1 MAAAPPKPDEEL
13 QLPPSENFGVVKED
27 EGPVIEL
34 GDRIRLSG
42 GKYDKMT
49 GRVIFRNENEIHLMP
64 DGLTHTAIKLPIT
77 EEGFEEDSG
86 IDGVEI
92 LQKRKKPALVDVLD
106 LGVGQQLETF
116 EEDGTSGPTF
126 IIKKVDPEKD
136 TIVVTN
142 EESGDIDLAFGF
154 QGVPDSLP
162 FRVIRGRQ
170 APEVPKIEENDE
182 NENENENGD
191 NDKNE
196 DDEGEE
202 EEVELEDFTFLDDEL
217 DAAALQAPAEDE
229 GNEYLVE
236 IPKSERTYSNVTQ
249 KSEAYADLLS
259 LSSPALQKLDLTQR
273 NIRVLTE
280 MFFQLRAQIL
290 RLSADG
296 TPKGVKP
303 TSIQT
308 LIDALETRQIALSR
322 CVVDVDKILYH
333 DMDPET
339 DPQPSTMDH
348 LLIQGFNEKIAE
360 AVTYIESSTDMAG
373 EKYSQFLN
381 SYLTRFGAVWRGA
394 SGPRIAF
401 QRDEEAFRLK
411 APDADADAAVIPG
424 FPQGLPSNKSGL
436 ISSEMIGEVGLSMI
450 RGLKATRA
458 RGQVLQPGEEASV
471 LAYVMF
477 PIIYASSLS
486 TLRQE
491 SLAADVKSGLKDALS
506 MKTVLK
512 RSGEITEI
520 PSTNQPF
527 LVSVEGG
534 TLGNIPL
541 REYLKALD
549 LKAEGFGDIWPLQV
563 LMGMREREWTID
575 QQEVLGEIIT
585 KTQNAMLEVI
595 LRQRENLAKQVSQPP
610 AVQGIQMTPDGPQ
623 MIQKLADEPLI
634 KDIQQ
639 AIKEQMPA
647 FANSDVA
654 LVGLVLRHHSEL
666 AFAQLADQ
674 PAALTRMRMKYARDE
689 YLQTIKNIQ
698 LKKQR
703 IAFAGAPPEPVN
715 CPHVRPLAMIRK
727 VKDSNQ
733 RLALLTKFLTTFQGT
748 KQDNWVNCRVG
759 DHHLLCVHELLQVYQ
774 YLRPGDVSVLNKD
787 IQLNFGGGQFQGY
800 YICRNCGQPISEL
813 EYDTHLEFDDSGKP
827 MMGRSE
833 LVDKDAVTLEEI
845 DQIIGPMG
853 DVEVPQEFDNETKT
867 LIYMTAKQMA
877 DRVFAPLEKQD
888 FLTLVARA
896 FSVIQQIP
904 TREQYIRIQQGMRKK
919 SGIAAAAVAEAASA
933 LSSDYD
939 VYINQALVCA
949 VGVHLLLLV
958 QSRKPDLILRG
969 VATGCRSL
977 RGQPLEAEGT
987 QGIDCI
993 VSVISSF
1000 QKDSPP
1006 WSLTQFQRERD
1017 DMMRQKM
1024 IKNIFEPILRSSL
1037 QDPTILQA
1045 LAQKR
1050 DYKRK
1055 ILGKAGGQGRPD
1067 EQLPVNFAPIPF
1079 QMKPE
1084 DFVEKII
1091 IPEAA
1096 TPLDRAELWV
1106 RQGNHLAKTNKLPKP
1121 MAFSETSCCLS
1132 PLNKIDDF
1140 WQKSS
1145 SSLPPFKKLVGLPPP
1160 PKITRTEPTMKP
1172 SLIFRPLPDAP
1183 ENSYYLLFLK
1193 VCYDGE
1199 KKGQTHEFG
1208 LTHQC
1213 IWCGLKLPK
1222 ELEILTAAQ
1231 GRTAIEQ
1238 QGIDVSK
1245 ESFEALLNET
1255 HRVNSFKTKF
1265 LLELSGPLDNWAKL
1279 MTMDPE
1285 PAEGYREVMAKTQSE
1300 LTKLPPDA
1308 KNEEVAVALSDFS
1321 QLAATMEAGFKAR
1334 IANTQHAL
1342 FDHIIE
1348 EGAESIVR
1356 FIQSYVI
1363 VPLKQFTS
1371 RRSQAPAIPKSWQL
1385 SRQHEQDVMNLLFEH
1400 RGYLTKFN
1408 KVITTPWLNAK
1419 IDTVLSQSRI
1429 LLDALT
1435 ALRPLQIPGGVQT
1448 YTYFLKFCLYAP
1460 LANFVDPNVLPIV
1473 SRSNDGEI
1481 EAPQSQVEQQ
1491 ALFPAR
1497 FISEMSARFKGEGF
1511 HLTPERVRELI
1522 AERNEK
1528 EKSNIIKKMSDMSR
1542 AGKEIEMIKMKLGLG
1557 DWAVGGTKG
1566 VYAYDKERYDI
1577 ERDQRAQ
1584 AGIIDFPGQG
1594 PEGPGEG
1601 APVQAVDGLGY
1612 YQTDGDEA
1620 GYIDDGELGDINGF
1634 DDDN

>member
-77 EEGFEEDSG
+77 EEGFEEDTG

-116 EEDGTSGPTF
+116 EEDGSSGPTF

-136 TIVVTN
+136 TIIVTN

-170 APEVPKIEENDE
+170 APEVPKLENLEEEENE
-182 NENENENGD
+182 ETNEGTNNGT
-191 NDKNE
+191 NN
-196 DDEGEE
+196 GEE
-202 EEVELEDFTFLDDEL
+202 EEEEVEDFTFLDDEL

-229 GNEYLVE
+229 GLDYLVE
-236 IPKSERTYSNVTQ
+236 IPKSERTYSNITQ

-259 LSSPALQKLDLTQR
+259 LSPITMQKLEITQK
-273 NIRVLTE
+273 NTRVLTE
-280 MFFQLRAQIL
+280 MFFQLRSSIL

-308 LIDALETRQIALSR
+308 LIDALETRLLTLSR
-322 CVVDVDKILYH
+322 CVVDVDKIVYH
-333 DMDPET
+333 DMSPENG
-339 DPQPSTMDH
+339 PQPTTLDH
-348 LLIQGFNEKIAE
+348 LRVQWFEGKITE
-360 AVTYIESSTDMAG
+360 AVDYIESSTDMASQ
-373 EKYSQFLN
+373 KYTQFLN
-381 SYLTRFGAVWRGA
+381 MYLTRFGAAWRET
-394 SGPRIAF
+394 SISRIAF

-411 APDADADAAVIPG
+411 APDTEATIPG
-424 FPQGLPSNKSGL
+424 YPQGLPARKKGYASVDML
-436 ISSEMIGEVGLSMI
+436 SEVSISMI

-458 RGQVLQPGEEASV
+458 RGQVLQPGEEATV
-471 LAYVMF
+471 LAYILF
-477 PIIYASSLS
+477 PIAYASSLS
-486 TLRQE
+486 TNRHE
-491 SLAADVKSGLKDALS
+491 SLAADIMYGLKDVLS
-506 MKTVLK
+506 MKSILK
-512 RSGEITEI
+512 RSGEITDI
-520 PSTNQPF
+520 PSPNQPF
-527 LVSVEGG
+527 LISVEGG

-541 REYLKALD
+541 REYLKAID
-549 LKAEGFGDIWPLQV
+549 LKAEGFGDIWNLQV
-563 LMGMREREWTID
+563 LMGMQEREWTID
-575 QQEVLGEIIT
+575 QQEVLSEIIT
-585 KTQNAMLEVI
+585 RTQNAILEVI

-654 LVGLVLRHHSEL
+654 LVGLVLRQHSEL

-674 PAALTRMRMKYARDE
+674 PAALTRVRMRYARDQ

-727 VKDSNQ
+727 VKDTNQ

-845 DQIIGPMG
+845 DQIIGPLG
-853 DVEVPQEFDNETKT
+853 DVDMPQEFDNETKKI
-867 LIYMTAKQMA
+867 IYTTAKQLA
-877 DRVFAPLEKQD
+877 ERIFAPLEKAD
-888 FLTLVARA
+888 FLTLVSRA
-896 FSVIQQIP
+896 FSIVQQIP
-904 TREQYIRIQQGMRKK
+904 TRERYIKTQQDMKK
-919 SGIAAAAVAEAASA
+919 RSSAAQNTTA
-933 LSSDYD
+933 LFADYE

-949 VGVHLLLLV
+949 VGVHLLLIV

-977 RGQPLEAEGT
+977 KGQPLESEGT

-993 VSVISSF
+993 ISVISSF

-1006 WSLTQFQRERD
+1006 WNLTQFQREKD
-1017 DMMRQKM
+1017 DMLRQKM
-1024 IKNIFEPILRSSL
+1024 IKNVFEPILRSSL

-1045 LAQKR
+1045 LNQKR
-1050 DYKRK
+1050 DYRRK

-1067 EQLPVNFAPIPF
+1067 EQLPVNFAPIPYE
-1079 QMKPE
+1079 MKAE
-1084 DFVEKII
+1084 DFVEKVI

-1121 MAFSETSCCLS
+1121 TAFSETSCCLS
-1132 PLNKIDDF
+1132 PLSRIDDF

-1199 KKGQTHEFG
+1199 KKGQSHEFG
-1208 LTHQC
+1208 LTHTC
-1213 IWCGLKLPK
+1213 VWCGLKLPK
-1222 ELEILTAAQ
+1222 ELEVLTAAQ

-1245 ESFEALLNET
+1245 ESFETLLDET

-1265 LLELSGPLDNWAKL
+1265 MLEIDGPLDNWNKL
-1279 MTMDPE
+1279 TLMDPE
-1285 PAEGYREVMAKTQSE
+1285 PAEGYREVMAKTQVA

-1308 KNEEVAVALSDFS
+1308 NDAEVALALSDFS
-1321 QLAATMEAGFKAR
+1321 KLASQSEIDFKTR
-1334 IANTQHAL
+1334 IAEAQHL
-1342 FDHIIE
+1342 IFDQLVN
-1348 EGAESIVR
+1348 EGAESITR
-1356 FIQSYVI
+1356 FLQSYII
-1363 VPLKQFTS
+1363 VPLKQFDS
-1371 RRSQAPAIPKSWQL
+1371 RMSQNISIPKSWQL
-1385 SRQHEQDVMNLLFEH
+1385 SRQHEMDVMSLLEGH
-1400 RGYLTKFN
+1400 RGYLNKFN
-1408 KVITTPWLNAK
+1408 KVVKTPWLDAK
-1419 IDTVLSQSRI
+1419 IQTVLAQSREI
-1429 LLDALT
+1429 LNALAT
-1435 ALRPLQIPGGVQT
+1435 LRPLQVPGGEQT
-1448 YTYFLKFCLYAP
+1448 YIYFLKFCLFAP
-1460 LANFVDPNVLPIV
+1460 LANFVDPNVLPIKGPAG
-1473 SRSNDGEI
+1473 NGEVEI
-1481 EAPQSQVEQQ
+1481 PQSQVEPH

-1497 FISEMSARFKGEGF
+1497 FVSEMSARFKGEGF
-1511 HLTPERVRELI
+1511 NLTPEKIREMI

-1601 APVQAVDGLGY
+1601 GPAQAVDGLGY
-1612 YQTDGDEA
+1612 YQTEGDEA